1 MLCRRLHTRAGN
13 FVTSGTPGINAPHC
27 RFDTPAPAISRAPRV
42 DNARLPCN
50 GGGNDSSGAAGVSA
64 SGTPTISSGALSA
77 TNVPRPV
84 AELT

>member
-1 MLCRRLHTRAGN
+1 M
-13 FVTSGTPGINAPHC
+13 TSGTPGMNAPHC
-27 RFDTPAPAISRAPRV
+27 RFDTPAPAMSRAPRV

-50 GGGNDSSGAAGVSA
+50 GSGRGNDSSGAAGASA